1 MLSVNWTGRVMSL
14 NVLVV
19 DGHAGIYEAH
29 LRREF
34 PDLVVHTAWP
44 AAPSCPRISSHI
56 DVLVAFG
63 IAIDD
68 DVLRRLD
75 NLKWVQSLATGV
87 DHFLRSPTLAPEA
100 LITSGRGIHG
110 PMMREMVTF
119 LMLCLTH
126 NVLRQVQDQKAHV
139 WERRLWTLLYGKTA
153 VVVGIGVSGIAI
165 GEALTA
171 FGMKVIGVTRTPRDI
186 PGFASVMHTDRLT
199 EAVGRAD
206 FVINVL
212 PANPEN
218 LDLFTAKVFAAMKPT
233 GVLRQRRARRD
244 GRRGGADRGPARQAH
259 RRCRARRGPVAPA
272 AARQPPV
279 GHAQRGDHPADRR
292 LRGGIR
298 GLRDADPD
306 RQHAAVPGR
315 PAGRDAQRRAAP
327 GTRPDSAGV
336 RENG

>member
-34 PDLVVHTAWP
+34 PDLRVHTARALGELP
-44 AAPSCPRISSHI
+44 KNLSHI

-87 DHFLRSPTLAPEA
+87 DHFLRSPTLAPQA

-139 WERRLWTLLYGKTA
+139 WERRLWSLLYGKTA
-153 VVVGIGVSGIAI
+153 AVVGIGVSGIAI

-171 FGMKVIGVTRTPRDI
+171 FGMTVIGVSRTPRDI

-212 PANPEN
+212 PANPEESRSVHRQG
-218 LDLFTAKVFAAMKPT
+218 LRRDEADRL
-233 GVLRQRRARRD
+233 LRQRRAWRD
-244 GRRGGADRGPARQAH
+244 GG
-259 RRCRARRGPVAPA
+259 
-272 AARQPPV
+272 
-279 GHAQRGDHPADRR
+279 
-292 LRGGIR
+292 
-298 GLRDADPD
+298 
-306 RQHAAVPGR
+306 
-315 PAGRDAQRRAAP
+315 
-327 GTRPDSAGV
+327 
-336 RENG
+336 